1 MSALT
6 GGTEWR
12 HLVAVK
18 WRDAHGS
25 ALSEFAEHEIPHR
38 AYIWTTYGLLMRD
51 DDEGISI
58 ASEVSEGSYR
68 GVTFVP
74 RQMVI
79 EVIDLGVPHR
89 PRERKKK
96 GLRSSAPSPVPS
108 PSAVAASPAAEQPA
122 SASKASKA

>member
-6 GGTEWR
+6 GGSERR
-12 HLVAVK
+12 HLVAVR

-25 ALSEFAEHEIPHR
+25 SLAEFAEHEIPHR

-74 RQMVI
+74 RQMII
-79 EVIDLGVPHR
+79 EVIDLGVPHK
-89 PRERKKK
+89 PRERKSR
-96 GLRSSAPSPVPS
+96 GARSAAASSSP
-108 PSAVAASPAAEQPA
+108 PSAVAASSPSEQPT
-122 SASKASKA
+122 STSKG

>member
-1 MSALT
+1 VSAFT
-6 GGTEWR
+6 GGSERR
-12 HLVAVK
+12 HLVAVR

-25 ALSEFAEHEIPHR
+25 SLSEFAEHEIPHH

-74 RQMVI
+74 RQMII
-79 EVIDLGVPHR
+79 EVVDLGVPHKPRQRKSKGAR
-89 PRERKKK
+89 P
-96 GLRSSAPSPVPS
+96 APS
-108 PSAVAASPAAEQPA
+108 AAPA
-122 SASKASKA
+122 SASAEQPTSTSKG